1 MKCDEIKGL
10 MLDVAAGAGEATP
23 AMNEHLLGC
32 PDCAGKL
39 AGIRQTMALLDE
51 WQAPDPSPYFDT
63 RLAARMREERAQPVR
78 AGWLSWFRAP
88 ALAGA
93 LALVLMVAGGV
104 GLYNKGKGGSR
115 AGNIEVPQ
123 VATAGTAAET
133 ATSRLHSVGR
143 LGDRKFRGNSGGKR
157 RGYNDRNDKHVKTR
171 PVRSGSSVNL
181 PSRGP

>member
-1 MKCDEIKGL
+1 MKCEEIKEM

-32 PDCAGKL
+32 AACTGKL
-39 AGIRQTMALLDE
+39 EDMRKTVALLDE
-51 WQAPDPSPYFDT
+51 WQAPDPTPYFDT

-78 AGWLSWFRAP
+78 SAWLSWFRAP

-123 VATAGTAAET
+123 VATAG
-133 ATSRLHSVGR
+133 
-143 LGDRKFRGNSGGKR
+143 
-157 RGYNDRNDKHVKTR
+157 
-171 PVRSGSSVNL
+171 
-181 PSRGP
+181 